1 MLKNKLLIFVL
12 SLCLIYGC
20 KQASEQTEQTA
31 ASEVQKAAEIPRPHK
46 PDMHSSATS
55 LDWSGT
61 YKGVVPCA
69 DCEGIATSLTLNMDY
84 SYTLISKYLGK
95 SEELFEETGSFD
107 WNNEGSVVIL
117 SSYQGVSKQFFV
129 GENYVIQLDEK
140 GEFISGVLA
149 EQYYLRK

>member
-1 MLKNKLLIFVL
+1 MKYKLLILVL
-12 SLCLIYGC
+12 SVCLVYGC
-20 KQASEQTEQTA
+20 KQASEQTVQTDE
-31 ASEVQKAAEIPRPHK
+31 SEVQQAAQTPKIHK

-55 LDWSGT
+55 LDWHGT

-69 DCEGIATSLTLNMDY
+69 DCEGIATTLTLNMDY

-95 SEELFEETGSFD
+95 SEDLFEETGSFD
-107 WNNEGSVVIL
+107 WNDLGSVVIL
-117 SSYQGVSKQFFV
+117 SSNQGKSKQFFV
-129 GENYVIQLDEK
+129 GENYVIQLDEN